1 MKKISRI
8 LAVLLSEVIAL
19 SCLWPSSTVMAQWV
33 AAPLDK
39 NDPELRAILTE
50 IEADAE
56 TARLKAKIP
65 GMSIVIV
72 YDQEVLLAKGFGYA
86 DLEKK
91 IPADPQ
97 TVYRTGSVTKAFTAL
112 MLMQLRDAGKL
123 HLDDPIEKYLPEF
136 KIKSRFPDARP
147 ATFRQV
153 AAHYSG
159 LPREPP
165 MLHEYQATDE
175 FPSVEDQLKSL
186 KDTEMMVP
194 AMTMYSYSNLGY
206 NIMGLALSRVA
217 KQPYDQYLASQI
229 LKPLGMNQSGFAL
242 TDEMKIHFAVGYKPA
257 GSDWTHERSS
267 YPKYGLAS
275 GMLYSNVDDLA
286 NFLSLFF
293 HGGPRGGKQ
302 VLGSSSLLEMLIPV
316 AVSTDISR
324 NAQGRASSLW
334 TAGSTVGFSVNPFWA
349 DGEQIDYKDGGTA
362 GFSSI
367 VYINYPRKLGMALLT
382 NTETETFWLGYNL
395 LRKLT
400 PVVAQSLERS
410 QAKALEQALPKWQ
423 KYIGRYVITDPN
435 AISTITFSEFD
446 VNIANQKLVI
456 TIPEVRPGSFV
467 WMKEV
472 PLVPYGNNIFKIDG
486 GSVGNK
492 FITFDLGNDGSMM
505 LKWRNYVFKRQP

>member
-1 MKKISRI
+1 MSHLRFA
-8 LAVLLSEVIAL
+8 LAIVLLFVFHTAVPAQL
-19 SCLWPSSTVMAQWV
+19 SV
-33 AAPLDK
+33 ALDK
-39 NDPELRAILTE
+39 NDPEVRAILSE

-56 TARLKAKIP
+56 SARLKAKIP

-72 YDQEVLLAKGFGYA
+72 HDQNVLLAKGFGYA

-97 TVYRTGSVTKAFTAL
+97 TVYRIGSVTKSFTAL

-123 HLDDPIEKYLPEF
+123 QLDDPIEKYLPEF

-159 LPREPP
+159 LPREAP
-165 MLHEYQATDE
+165 MLHEYQDTDE

-186 KDTEMMVP
+186 KESEMLLP

-206 NIMGLALSRVA
+206 DIMGLALSRVA
-217 KQPYDQYLASQI
+217 KQPYDQYVSAHI
-229 LKPLGMNQSGFAL
+229 LKPLGMNLSGFAL
-242 TDEMKIHFAVGYKPA
+242 TEQMKKHFAVGYKPA
-257 GSDWTHERSS
+257 GPDGTNERSS
-267 YPKYGLAS
+267 YPKCGLAA

-293 HGGPRGGKQ
+293 RQGARGGKQ

-316 AVSTDISR
+316 AVSTDLTR
-324 NAQGRASSLW
+324 DERGRPIHLW
-334 TAGSTVGFSVNPFWA
+334 REGSTIGFSVNPFPP
-349 DGEQIDYKDGGTA
+349 GEQIDYKSGGIA

-367 VYINYPRKLGMALLT
+367 VYINYPRKLGMAVLK
-382 NTETETFWLGYNL
+382 NTYSPDEDDFSLGFDL

-400 PVVAQSLERS
+400 PVLVKSLERS
-410 QAKALEQALPKWQ
+410 QAKALDEALPKWQ
-423 KYIGRYVITDPN
+423 KYAGRYVITDPN
-435 AISTITFSEFD
+435 AIPTITFSEFD
-446 VNIANQKLVI
+446 VSIVNKKLVI
-456 TIPEVRPGSFV
+456 TIPEVRPGSRV

-472 PLVPYGNNIFKIDG
+472 PLEPFGDNEFKAAG
-486 GSVGNK
+486 GSFGNK
-492 FITFDLGNDGSMM
+492 FITFESGNDGSMR
-505 LKWRNYVFKRQP
+505 LKWRNYVFNRQP

>member
-1 MKKISRI
+1 MSYLRCALGIVLI
-8 LAVLLSEVIAL
+8 LLLHTVLSAQQAAIA
-19 SCLWPSSTVMAQWV
+19 
-33 AAPLDK
+33 LDK

-56 TARLKAKIP
+56 KARVKAKIA

-72 YDQEVLLAKGFGYA
+72 YDQDVLLAKGFGYA

-97 TVYRTGSVTKAFTAL
+97 TVYRVGSVTKVFTAL

-123 HLDDPIEKYLPEF
+123 QLDDPIEKYLPEF

-186 KDTEMMVP
+186 KNTEMMVP

-217 KQPYDQYLASQI
+217 KQPYDQYVATHI
-229 LKPLGMNQSGFAL
+229 LKPLEMNHSAFAL
-242 TDEMKIHFAVGYKPA
+242 TEQMKQHFAVGYKPA
-257 GSDWTHERSS
+257 GPDGTHERSS
-267 YPKYGLAS
+267 YPKHGLAS

-293 HGGPRGGKQ
+293 REGPRGGKQ

-316 AVSTDISR
+316 AVSTDIR
-324 NAQGRASSLW
+324 RDAQGRPLSLW
-334 TAGSTVGFSVNPFWA
+334 DTGSTIGFSVGPFN
-349 DGEQIDYKDGGTA
+349 GEQINYKDGGTA

-382 NTETETFWLGYNL
+382 NTRTEPFWLGYNL

-400 PVVAQSLERS
+400 PVLEKSLERS
-410 QAKALEQALPKWQ
+410 KAKALEEALPKWQ

-435 AISTITFSEFD
+435 AIPMITFSEFD
-446 VNIANQKLVI
+446 VSIINKTLVI
-456 TIPEVRPGSFV
+456 TIPEVRPGSVV

-472 PLVPYGNNIFKIDG
+472 PLEPFGNNDFKIAG

-492 FITFDLGNDGSMM
+492 FITFESGNDGSMR
-505 LKWRNYVFKRQP
+505 LKWRTYVFKRQP

>member
-1 MKKISRI
+1 MSHPRFA
-8 LAVLLSEVIAL
+8 LAIVLLFLFHTAVPAQL
-19 SCLWPSSTVMAQWV
+19 SV
-33 AAPLDK
+33 ALDK

-56 TARLKAKIP
+56 SARLKAKIP

-72 YDQEVLLAKGFGYA
+72 YDQDVLLVKGFGYA

-91 IPADPQ
+91 IPAGPQ

-159 LPREPP
+159 LPREAP
-165 MLHEYQATDE
+165 MLYEVQVTDE
-175 FPSVEDQLKSL
+175 QPSVEEQLKCL
-186 KDTEMMVP
+186 KNSEMLLP

-206 NIMGLALSRVA
+206 AIMGLALSRVA
-217 KQPYDQYLASQI
+217 KQPYDQYVAAQI
-229 LKPLGMNQSGFAL
+229 LKPLGMNYSGFAL
-242 TDEMKIHFAVGYKPA
+242 TEQMKKHFAVGYKPA
-257 GSDWTHERSS
+257 GSDGTYKRSS
-267 YPKYGLAS
+267 YPTYVPLAS
-275 GMLYSNVDDLA
+275 GMLYSSVDDLA

-293 HGGPRGGKQ
+293 REGPRGGKQ

-316 AVSTDISR
+316 AVSTDLSR
-324 NAQGRASSLW
+324 DQRGRPIHLW
-334 TAGSTVGFSVNPFWA
+334 REGSTIGFSVNPFPP
-349 DGEQIDYKDGGTA
+349 GEQIDYKDGLIS

-367 VYINYPRKLGMALLT
+367 VYINYPRKLAMALLT
-382 NTETETFWLGYNL
+382 NTETEPFDLGFSL
-395 LRKLT
+395 LSKLT
-400 PVVAQSLERS
+400 PVLLKCLERS
-410 QAKALEQALPKWQ
+410 QAKALEEVLPKWQ
-423 KYIGRYVITDPN
+423 KYVGKYVITDTN
-435 AISTITFSEFD
+435 AISAITFSEFD
-446 VNIANQKLVI
+446 VSIGRQGLAL
-456 TIPEVRPGSFV
+456 TIPEVRPGSIV

-472 PLVPYGNNIFKIDG
+472 PLEPFGDNDFKAAG
-486 GSVGNK
+486 GSFGNK
-492 FITFDLGNDGSMM
+492 FITFEPGNDGSMR

>member
-8 LAVLLSEVIAL
+8 LAVLLSEVIAM
-19 SCLWPSSTVMAQWV
+19 SCLWPSSTVMAQRV

-56 TARLKAKIP
+56 SARLKAKIP

-72 YDQEVLLAKGFGYA
+72 HDQDVLLAKGFGYA

-91 IPADPQ
+91 IPADRQ

-123 HLDDPIEKYLPEF
+123 HLDDPIEKHLPEF

-186 KDTEMMVP
+186 ENSEMLLP

-217 KQPYDQYLASQI
+217 KQPYDQYVATHI
-229 LKPLGMNQSGFAL
+229 LRPLGMNHSGFAL
-242 TDEMKIHFAVGYKPA
+242 TEQMKKHFAVGYKPA
-257 GSDWTHERSS
+257 GPDGTHERSS
-267 YPKYGLAS
+267 YPKHGLAS

-293 HGGPRGGKQ
+293 REGPRGGKQ

-316 AVSTDISR
+316 AVSTDIR
-324 NAQGRASSLW
+324 RDEKGRPLSLW
-334 TAGSTVGFSVNPFWA
+334 LAGSTIGFSVNPFN
-349 DGEQIDYKDGGTA
+349 GEQVNYKDGGTA

-382 NTETETFWLGYNL
+382 NTQTEPFWLGYNL

-400 PVVAQSLERS
+400 PVLEKSLERS
-410 QAKALEQALPKWQ
+410 QAKALEEALPKWQ

-435 AISTITFSEFD
+435 AIPMITFSEFD
-446 VNIANQKLVI
+446 VSVVNQKLVI
-456 TIPEVRPGSFV
+456 TIPEVRPGSIV

-472 PLVPYGNNIFKIDG
+472 PLEPYGGNVFKIGG

-492 FITFDLGNDGSMM
+492 FITFESRNDRSMT
-505 LKWRNYVFKRQP
+505 LKWRNYVFKRQL

>member
-1 MKKISRI
+1 MSHPRNALTIVLI
-8 LAVLLSEVIAL
+8 LVLHTVIPAQQAV
-19 SCLWPSSTVMAQWV
+19 TV
-33 AAPLDK
+33 LDK

-56 TARLKAKIP
+56 HARVKAKIP

-72 YDQEVLLAKGFGYA
+72 HDQDVLLAKGFGYA

-97 TVYRTGSVTKAFTAL
+97 TVYRIGSVTKVFTAL

-159 LPREPP
+159 LPREAP
-165 MLHEYQATDE
+165 MLHEYQVTDE

-186 KDTEMMVP
+186 KDADSEMMVP

-206 NIMGLALSRVA
+206 DILGLAMSRVA
-217 KQPYDQYLASQI
+217 KQPYEQYVAAQI
-229 LKPLGMNQSGFAL
+229 LKPLGMDLSGFAL
-242 TDEMKIHFAVGYKPA
+242 TEQMKKHFAVGYKPA
-257 GSDWTHERSS
+257 GPDGTHEKSS
-267 YPKYGLAS
+267 YPKVGAAA
-275 GMLYSNVDDLA
+275 GMLYSNVDDMG
-286 NFLSLFF
+286 NWLSMFF
-293 HGGPRGGKQ
+293 GQGPRGGKQ
-302 VLGSSSLLEMLIPV
+302 VLGSSSVLEMLTPV
-316 AVSTDISR
+316 AVSTDITR
-324 NAQGRASSLW
+324 NDQGRATLLW
-334 TAGSTVGFSVNPFWA
+334 NFGSTVGFSVNPFRA
-349 DGEQIDYKDGGTA
+349 EGEQVHYKDGAIGD

-367 VYINYPRKLGMALLT
+367 VFINYPRKLGMAVLT
-382 NTETETFWLGYNL
+382 NTRTETFPLGYDL
-395 LRKLT
+395 LKKLT
-400 PVVAQSLERS
+400 PVVVKSLERS
-410 QAKALEQALPKWQ
+410 QAKALEEALPKWQ
-423 KYIGRYVITDPN
+423 KYTGKYVITDPN
-435 AISTITFSEFD
+435 AIPTITFREFD
-446 VNIANQKLVI
+446 VSIAHQELVI
-456 TIPEVRPGSFV
+456 TIPEVRPGSVV

-472 PLVPYGNNIFKIDG
+472 PLEPFGNNDFKIAG

-492 FITFDLGNDGSMM
+492 FITFESGNDGSMI